1 MGNTWSNTLQSNLLA
16 EHCSGNIVDSNKQY
30 IDNNYNIDADPTI
43 PDAYLDPTD
52 PIAIQAKA
60 SIPQIK
66 DPANAYLREI
76 QRRMAEGK

>member
-1 MGNTWSNTLQSNLLA
+1 MNQIKITSA
-16 EHCSGNIVDSNKQY
+16 
-30 IDNNYNIDADPTI
+30 NYNIDADPTI